1 MHTLVI
7 VSCWISL
14 QVLLFGNSFCK
25 LPCSFNVSRVIVI
38 LQALLKYV
46 EFIQNIVY
54 APSSLKIVFKGSEQT
69 TMIDAATIRN
79 LELVCNA
86 RDPSSNHSLLGV
98 LNYTKTV
105 LGGD

>member
-1 MHTLVI
+1 M
-7 VSCWISL
+7 
-14 QVLLFGNSFCK
+14 
-25 LPCSFNVSRVIVI
+25 
-38 LQALLKYV
+38 

-86 RDPSSNHSLLGV
+86 RDPSNNHSLLGV

-105 LGGD
+105 LGGDKILSCEVVLICCLCSSLSLLQSSTASLWYVRSTV